1 MMQML
6 LAASRRVDALNLLV
20 GRSVR
25 WLILAAVLIS
35 AGNAIVR
42 KIFQASSNALLEI
55 QWYLFSAVF
64 LLCAAHALLRNA
76 HVRIDFVSV
85 RLSPRARSWI
95 DIVGIVFFA
104 VPFCWLLVQLSLPL
118 VLDAFHTDETSANAG
133 GLLRWPVYALVPLGM
148 ALLLLQCFSQLVKHA
163 AFLQGVLPSAAL
175 HLEAKGDPQQQPGQ
189 PLDDASAARGPDRTA
204 ERTWN

>member
-1 MMQML
+1 MMQTL
-6 LAASRRVDALNLLV
+6 LAVSRLVDALNLLV

-42 KIFQASSNALLEI
+42 KAFQASSNALLEI

-64 LLCAAHALLRNA
+64 LLCAAYALLRNA

-95 DIVGIVFFA
+95 DIAGLVFFA

-118 VLDAFHTDETSANAG
+118 VLDAFHTNETSSNAG

-148 ALLLLQCFSQLVKHA
+148 TLLLLQCLSELVKHV
-163 AFLQGVLPSAAL
+163 AFLRGLLPSAAL
-175 HLEAKGDPQQQPGQ
+175 HPEPKGDPQDQSGP
-189 PLDDASAARGPDRTA
+189 PLADGPASLSPQEA
-204 ERTWN
+204 ERRWN

>member
-6 LAASRRVDALNLLV
+6 LAASRLVDTLNLLV

-42 KIFQASSNALLEI
+42 KAFQSSSNALLEI

-64 LLCAAHALLRNA
+64 LLCAAYALLRNA

-85 RLSPRARSWI
+85 RLSPRTRSWI

-104 VPFCWLLVQLSLPL
+104 LPFCWLLVQLSLPL
-118 VLDAFHTDETSANAG
+118 VLDAFHTNETSSNAG

-148 ALLLLQCFSQLVKHA
+148 TLLLLQCLSEMVKHV
-163 AFLQGVLPSAAL
+163 AFLRGVLPASAL
-175 HLEAKGDPQQQPGQ
+175 HDSPQTDPQDRPGGISGQ
-189 PLDDASAARGPDRTA
+189 AQAGFHRQMRYFRA
-204 ERTWN
+204 

>member
-6 LAASRRVDALNLLV
+6 LAASRLVDTLNLLV

-42 KIFQASSNALLEI
+42 KTFQTSSNALLEI

-64 LLCAAHALLRNA
+64 LLCAAYAFLRNA

-85 RLSPRARSWI
+85 RLSARARSWI

-118 VLDAFHTDETSANAG
+118 VLDAYHNDETSSNAG

-148 ALLLLQCFSQLVKHA
+148 TLLLLQCFSELVKHV
-163 AFLQGVLPSAAL
+163 AFLRGLLPSAAS
-175 HLEAKGDPQQQPGQ
+175 HPEPKGDPPDQPV
-189 PLDDASAARGPDRTA
+189 PPVADAPASLPDQEA
-204 ERTWN
+204 ERRWK

>member
-1 MMQML
+1 MMQTL
-6 LAASRRVDALNLLV
+6 LAASRLVDALNLLV

-25 WLILAAVLIS
+25 WLILVAVLIS

-42 KIFQASSNALLEI
+42 KAFQTSSNALLEI

-64 LLCAAHALLRNA
+64 LLCAAYALLKNA

-85 RLSPRARSWI
+85 RLSPRTRSWI
-95 DIVGIVFFA
+95 DIAGIVFFA

-118 VLDAFHTDETSANAG
+118 VLDAFHTGETSSNAG

-148 ALLLLQCFSQLVKHA
+148 TLLLLQCLSELVKHV
-163 AFLQGVLPSAAL
+163 AFLRGLLPTASLHAAT
-175 HLEAKGDPQQQPGQ
+175 EGDRQDQPG
-189 PLDDASAARGPDRTA
+189 PSRADAPAGLPPDEPGR
-204 ERTWN
+204 RWN

>member
-6 LAASRRVDALNLLV
+6 LAASRLVDALNLLV

-42 KIFQASSNALLEI
+42 KTFQTSSNALLEI

-64 LLCAAHALLRNA
+64 LLCAAYAFLRNA

-118 VLDAFHTDETSANAG
+118 VLDAFHTDETSSNAG

-148 ALLLLQCFSQLVKHA
+148 TLLLLQCFSELVKHA
-163 AFLQGVLPSAAL
+163 AFLRGLLPSAAL
-175 HLEAKGDPQQQPGQ
+175 HPEPKGDLQDQAGPPVA
-189 PLDDASAARGPDRTA
+189 DAPAGLSHQEA
-204 ERTWN
+204 ERRWN